1 MNIIYIINIFLQE
14 HEKYV
19 QNNSTS
25 YILSNSFCVIINN
38 ITIHLT
44 NNG

>member
-14 HEKYV
+14 HEKYI
-19 QNNSTS
+19 QNNSAS
-25 YILSNSFCVIINN
+25 NILSNSFYVIINN